1 MTFSQNEK
9 REQITRDNIIEYS
22 ARKYVGRFLDTVSK
36 EAISKYDDD
45 ENRRL
50 IKLAELARAMK
61 EAAEGN
67 RRHNEINGRKE
78 QDELLKQVIKILLLL
93 VFNYMYHSSSFII
106 IGGRSRLVPYFMQTS
121 N

>member
-1 MTFSQNEK
+1 MTFSQNENQ
-9 REQITRDNIIEYS
+9 ETITRDNVIGYS

-36 EAISKYDDD
+36 EAITKYDDD
-45 ENRRL
+45 ENRCL
-50 IKLAELARAMK
+50 IKLAELTRAMK

-78 QDELLKQVIKILLLL
+78 QDEILKQVIIILLIL
-93 VFNYMYHSSSFII
+93 VFNYEYHTSSFVII
-106 IGGRSRLVPYFMQTS
+106 WGRSRPVFYFMHTS